1 MAFCRFCGKKLEEGA
16 VCDCAEAVAE
26 IKEKNAA
33 PEKNTAEGIADE
45 NTATSAETGIQNI
58 VYAYNNQHNENTN
71 PTQDYIKRVFKILK
85 KPLTES
91 KKLVQSE
98 NYVFFATVFG
108 IQACISSLIALI
120 FSAKEDSFAKA
131 PIAVLLTF
139 FVSCILNGG
148 YIASLLGSYKLLKI
162 KKTIKEALAM
172 AIVRSVFITPILIIA
187 LMASLLSAKASI
199 LLILISVLASITIIA
214 VGNDSENIIFRFRFV
229 VRLCRRT
236 VRVVILNRRRLHT
249 RVGKS
254 AFDTK
259 RSPRTV
265 GRRCGYVISVA
276 RRSVTCDFLIDA
288 RTAFFRVF
296 EFFEHEGGASFGQ
309 QRDRKSVV

>member
-33 PEKNTAEGIADE
+33 PEKNTVEGIADE

-91 KKLVQSE
+91 KKLMQSE

-214 VGNDSENIIFRFRFV
+214 VGNDSENIIDENKRFLASLSAALIFFIILVLMIWIVKGTYFPGGMPATFR
-229 VRLCRRT
+229 
-236 VRVVILNRRRLHT
+236 I
-249 RVGKS
+249 
-254 AFDTK
+254 
-259 RSPRTV
+259 
-265 GRRCGYVISVA
+265 
-276 RRSVTCDFLIDA
+276 
-288 RTAFFRVF
+288 FF
-296 EFFEHEGGASFGQ
+296 
-309 QRDRKSVV
+309 